1 MFITTFFF
9 YHHQIVYNIILSIV
23 AIVFLIDYDTKIYNF
38 IFKSLKNLYNT
49 RVYKMKIFYFVTG
62 LFILGYLGLFFIEE
76 NNKNEIINNI
86 QKNKDCTEYDIDT
99 FGLKEAILNTS
110 FLVGLIGAFWGASFT
125 VEKKV
130 GNWRNWNKK

>member
-1 MFITTFFF
+1 
-9 YHHQIVYNIILSIV
+9 
-23 AIVFLIDYDTKIYNF
+23 
-38 IFKSLKNLYNT
+38 
-49 RVYKMKIFYFVTG
+49 MKIFYFVTG

-125 VEKKV
+125 VEKKSGKLV
-130 GNWRNWNKK
+130 ELE